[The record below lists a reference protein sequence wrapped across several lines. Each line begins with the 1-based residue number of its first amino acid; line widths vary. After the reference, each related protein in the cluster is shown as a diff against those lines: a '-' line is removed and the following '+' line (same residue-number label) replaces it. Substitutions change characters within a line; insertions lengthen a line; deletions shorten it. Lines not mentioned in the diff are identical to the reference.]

1 MKYRLIKELIDLAE
15 VYEQHAA
22 GDQETNLDDF
32 LVWAAQQRGLRM
44 DTPEPHWEGK
54 ENGRSAD
61 SVINTLIVHMNRFA
75 KSYSKSAIWG
85 SAFSSQ
91 EDFIY
96 LINLQSFGAMSKMEL
111 IKKNVHEKTTG
122 MQIINRLINQG
133 WVQQTTDSK
142 DKRAKLISITEKG
155 LAALAEQMHKIRTAT
170 SIVTGNLTY
179 TEKMQLIRLL
189 NKLEDFHL
197 HIYDKNHSPEML
209 LELALEYKQQNP

>member
-1 MKYRLIKELIDLAE
+1 
-15 VYEQHAA
+15 
-22 GDQETNLDDF
+22 
-32 LVWAAQQRGLRM
+32 
-44 DTPEPHWEGK
+44 
-54 ENGRSAD
+54 
-61 SVINTLIVHMNRFA
+61 
-75 KSYSKSAIWG
+75 
-85 SAFSSQ
+85 
-91 EDFIY
+91 
-96 LINLQSFGAMSKMEL
+96 FGAMSKMEL